1 MPRPRLDGAGSSYK
15 KEEITTNPLFIGDK
29 QPADKKKR
37 PPEGQRKMRVYRNL
51 ISFTEEELQLI
62 IDSLQAYYRHFNRLE
77 INSSERGDIEEAA
90 FSREKQAQIQA
101 LRNEM
106 LQI

>member
-1 MPRPRLDGAGSSYK
+1 MRRPRLDGAGASYNQ
-15 KEEITTNPLFIGDK
+15 EEITTNPLFIGDK

-106 LQI
+106 LQL

>member
-1 MPRPRLDGAGSSYK
+1 MKIYS
-15 KEEITTNPLFIGDK
+15 
-29 QPADKKKR
+29 
-37 PPEGQRKMRVYRNL
+37 NL
-51 ISFTEEELQLI
+51 ISFTDAELQLI

-77 INSSERGDIEEAA
+77 IDSRERGDIEGAT

>member
-1 MPRPRLDGAGSSYK
+1 
-15 KEEITTNPLFIGDK
+15 
-29 QPADKKKR
+29 
-37 PPEGQRKMRVYRNL
+37 MRVYRNL